1 VNYYIWTIGC
11 QMNSADS
18 QRLAS
23 TLEKLGGRQT
33 DHADQAD
40 VIVVNACVVRQS
52 AEDKAAGFLS
62 SLKRVKRQRPETI
75 IGLMGCMV
83 GLKSNGRLREA
94 FPHVDVFM
102 PPGHPDALVELLI
115 EREAHGL
122 AAAEIEARYRL
133 QDGDLVLPMHERGR
147 LVSAPVPVVLG
158 CNHVCSYCIIPYRR
172 GRERSR
178 PLDDVVTEVRSLAAQ
193 QVKEVTLLG
202 QIVDRYGYDLGDEP
216 RLPELLAA
224 VHQVAGIERIRFLT
238 SHPNY
243 FDQRLIDTVA
253 ALPKVCGHL
262 EVPIQAG
269 HDEVLARMRRDYTV
283 DDYRRL
289 MARIR
294 QQLPN
299 ASIATDVIVGFP
311 GETAAQFQATLDLLA
326 ELKLDVC
333 HVAMYSPRPGTL
345 AAKTLA
351 DDVPAGEK
359 KRRLMAV
366 NELQESIA
374 AGIHA
379 RLLGQRV
386 EVLVEEQHRG
396 KWKGRTRSN
405 QLVFFEDDRDW
416 QGRLAEVIIT
426 WTGPWSMQGTLV
438 KPED

>member
-1 VNYYIWTIGC
+1 
-11 QMNSADS
+11 
-18 QRLAS
+18 
-23 TLEKLGGRQT
+23 
-33 DHADQAD
+33 
-40 VIVVNACVVRQS
+40 
-52 AEDKAAGFLS
+52 
-62 SLKRVKRQRPETI
+62 
-75 IGLMGCMV
+75 
-83 GLKSNGRLREA
+83 
-94 FPHVDVFM
+94 
-102 PPGHPDALVELLI
+102 
-115 EREAHGL
+115 
-122 AAAEIEARYRL
+122 
-133 QDGDLVLPMHERGR
+133 
-147 LVSAPVPVVLG
+147 
-158 CNHVCSYCIIPYRR
+158 
-172 GRERSR
+172 
-178 PLDDVVTEVRSLAAQ
+178 
-193 QVKEVTLLG
+193 
-202 QIVDRYGYDLGDEP
+202 
-216 RLPELLAA
+216 
-224 VHQVAGIERIRFLT
+224 
-238 SHPNY
+238 
-243 FDQRLIDTVA
+243 
-253 ALPKVCGHL
+253 
-262 EVPIQAG
+262 
-269 HDEVLARMRRDYTV
+269 
-283 DDYRRL
+283 